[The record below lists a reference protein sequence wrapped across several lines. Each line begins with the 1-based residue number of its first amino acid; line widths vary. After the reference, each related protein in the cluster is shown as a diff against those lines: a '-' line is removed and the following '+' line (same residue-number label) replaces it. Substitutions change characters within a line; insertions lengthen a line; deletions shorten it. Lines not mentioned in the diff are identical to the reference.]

1 MNVLPADIVKR
12 LPIRTTFDD
21 NYFNDRY
28 QGIPIGGYTAMV
40 EAMLEGVPLETGVDA
55 LADRA
60 ALEAGADLIIYTGPI
75 DAWFDYAHGHL
86 EYRTLRFE
94 RERLPIRDFQ
104 GNAVINYNDA
114 EVPFTRILEHKHFDM
129 DLSGEQTLI
138 SREYPAE
145 WQPGDEPFYPINDA
159 RNAAVFAAYSKAG
172 KALEGRVHF
181 GGRLGEYRYFDM
193 HQVIGAALAWLD
205 RSGLV
210 PADAGAMNA

>member
-1 MNVLPADIVKR
+1 
-12 LPIRTTFDD
+12 
-21 NYFNDRY
+21 
-28 QGIPIGGYTAMV
+28 
-40 EAMLEGVPLETGVDA
+40 
-55 LADRA
+55 
-60 ALEAGADLIIYTGPI
+60 
-75 DAWFDYAHGHL
+75 
-86 EYRTLRFE
+86 
-94 RERLPIRDFQ
+94 
-104 GNAVINYNDA
+104 
-114 EVPFTRILEHKHFDM
+114 M